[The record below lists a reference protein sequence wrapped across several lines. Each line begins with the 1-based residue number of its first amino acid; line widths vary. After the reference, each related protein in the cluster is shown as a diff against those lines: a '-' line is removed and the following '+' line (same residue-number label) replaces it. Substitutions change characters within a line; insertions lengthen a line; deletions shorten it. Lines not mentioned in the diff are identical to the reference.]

1 MIALLIA
8 GAVAFLITVF
18 ATPFLI
24 RVLEARQI
32 GQRIRDDGPFAHPH
46 VAKAGTPT
54 MGGIAIVVAG
64 LAGYL
69 AAHVRSEQLKFS
81 RTGLTMMALILGLA
95 AVGFVDDYL
104 GVRKGRN
111 LGLRKRGKTAGQLL
125 VASGFALLA
134 LHWVNTSTHLSFTR
148 TIDLDLGSSIWFVL
162 AVLVISGTSN
172 GVNLTDGMDGLV
184 AGASTL
190 VFSAF
195 VIIAFWQFRHPEIY
209 GVGQEGAAANAVDL
223 SVVAAAMMGACAGFL
238 WWNAAPARVFMG
250 DTGSLAIGGAIA
262 GLALLTNTVL
272 LLPILGGLYVIE
284 TTSVIAQVISFRMFR
299 RRVLRMAPLH
309 HHFEVGE
316 WPEFTVIVR
325 FWLLAGLC
333 VSFGLG
339 LFYADFIRIPGV
351 IE

>member
-1 MIALLIA
+1 MTSLLIA

-18 ATPFLI
+18 GTPLLI
-24 RVLEARQI
+24 RVLQAREI
-32 GQRIRDDGPFAHPH
+32 GQQIRDDGPFAHPH

-54 MGGIAIVVAG
+54 MGGIAVVVA
-64 LAGYL
+64 AVVGYL
-69 AAHVRSEQLKFS
+69 AAHIRTEQIKFA
-81 RTGLTMMALILGLA
+81 RAGLTLAVLIVGLA

-104 GVRKGRN
+104 GVRRGRN

-125 VASGFALLA
+125 VAGGFALLA
-134 LHWVNTSTHLSFTR
+134 LHWVNTSTELSFTR
-148 TIDLDLGSSIWFVL
+148 TFDLDLGTWLWFVL
-162 AVLVISGTSN
+162 AILVITGSSN
-172 GVNLTDGMDGLV
+172 GVNLTDGMDGLA

-190 VFSAF
+190 VLSAF
-195 VIIAFWQFRHPEIY
+195 VVITFWQFRHPEIY
-209 GVGQEGAAANAVDL
+209 GVGEGGFAANAIDM
-223 SVVAAAMMGACAGFL
+223 SVIAAAMMGASAGFL

-262 GLALLTNTVL
+262 GLALLTNTIL
-272 LLPILGGLYVIE
+272 LLPILGGLFVIE
-284 TTSVIAQVISFRMFR
+284 TLSVIAQVASFRVFD

-309 HHFEVGE
+309 HHFEVGGQ
-316 WPEFTVIVR
+316 PEFTVIVR